1 MVVKHFSRNFNR
13 SIPPAQLY
21 SQGHGT
27 SPPSVIITS
36 ADVRALTT
44 EKLSAVPLTAHR
56 ESQIADECRGLIRP
70 R

>member
-1 MVVKHFSRNFNR
+1 
-13 SIPPAQLY
+13 
-21 SQGHGT
+21 
-27 SPPSVIITS
+27 VIITS

-44 EKLSAVPLTAHR
+44 EKLSAVLLTAHR